1 LALRET
7 LSACVR
13 STEENVSCLTAYL
26 LLTLLKNPSID
37 RRVLERCGFL
47 PFRFFRAQRIL
58 VRASLRFPPAPL
70 P

>member
-1 LALRET
+1 M
-7 LSACVR
+7 
-13 STEENVSCLTAYL
+13 SCLTAYL